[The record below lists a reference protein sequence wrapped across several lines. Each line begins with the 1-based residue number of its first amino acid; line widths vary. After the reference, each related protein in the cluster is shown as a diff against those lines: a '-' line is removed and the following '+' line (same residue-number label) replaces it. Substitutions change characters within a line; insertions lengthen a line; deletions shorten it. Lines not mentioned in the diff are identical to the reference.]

1 MDGKEGY
8 VYRGYIS
15 LTEGKTDTREDAN
28 VIKATTWMFSEKDDA
43 VEKRICKVPTDTTVR
58 VLEVDKATG
67 FTKIE
72 YYTETGYVLSK
83 FLKVAYGIDM
93 GDQNAPVVSTTPT
106 PAATATPEITATP
119 ETSADVVPEQTP
131 AA

>member
-1 MDGKEGY
+1 M
-8 VYRGYIS
+8 
-15 LTEGKTDTREDAN
+15 
-28 VIKATTWMFSEKDDA
+28 
-43 VEKRICKVPTDTTVR
+43 PTDTTVR

-83 FLKVAYGIDM
+83 FLKVASGIDM
-93 GDQNAPVVSTTPT
+93 GDQNATVVSTPPT
-106 PAATATPEITATP
+106 HAATATPEITATP